1 MKLITNAT
9 EGKTYSTLNRRRP
22 HPLTGFLLSIAIGL
36 VRWATF
42 ISICVFFIFA

>member
-9 EGKTYSTLNRRRP
+9 AGKTYSTLNRRRP
-22 HPLTGFLLSIAIGL
+22 HLMKGFLLSIATGL
-36 VRWATF
+36 AVWAVF